1 VPEPND
7 DVTLIETTDGVTR
20 AAMLFTSIVG
30 APSVKGVRA
39 VEHPDDPARKIAWV
53 FLSTQTFTPNGCVV
67 AAVATPPTM
76 PAPKRNAA
84 INLVEVFT
92 MGPAF

>member
-1 VPEPND
+1 VPEPKD
-7 DVTLIETTDGVTR
+7 EVTLIETTDGATT
-20 AAMLFTSIVG
+20 AAMLLTSIVG

-39 VEHPDDPARKIAWV
+39 DEHPDDPARKMAWV

-76 PAPKRNAA
+76 PAPRRNAA
-84 INLVEVFT
+84 INLVGVFT
-92 MGPAF
+92 I